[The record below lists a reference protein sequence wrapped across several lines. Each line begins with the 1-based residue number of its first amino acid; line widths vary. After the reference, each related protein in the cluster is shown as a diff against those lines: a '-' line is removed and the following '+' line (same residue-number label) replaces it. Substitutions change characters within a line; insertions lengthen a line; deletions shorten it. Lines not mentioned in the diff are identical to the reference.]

1 MSDAPSVGPAPA
13 AGAAAAPAA
22 ATATSTPPPRGA
34 FILLEGLDRS
44 GKSSQCLRLAEAL
57 NAQNK
62 DAALSMRFPDRTT
75 AIGQMIDAYL
85 KQSAHIDDQS
95 VFGSQCKLSHCH
107 VHRAHECSHCD

>member
-1 MSDAPSVGPAPA
+1 MSDAPSVSAAPA
-13 AGAAAAPAA
+13 AGAAAPAA
-22 ATATSTPPPRGA
+22 ATTAAPRGA

-75 AIGQMIDAYL
+75 PIGQMIDAYL

-95 VFGSQCKLSHCH
+95 VLIPMRLLALPGAL
-107 VHRAHECSHCD
+107 